1 MGIENMKMP
10 QLGESVTE
18 GTISKWL
25 VSPGDTVNKYDPI
38 AEVQTDKVNAEVP
51 SSFTGTIKELI
62 AEEGDTLEV
71 GEIICSIE
79 VGGAG
84 SAPSEEAPKEE
95 KKETAGEKPSQAVA
109 NSSQPAAKP
118 SQPAAKPSQPAAKPS
133 QPAAKPSQPAAK
145 PSQQSK
151 KEDGNKARYS
161 PAVLKLSQEHDIDLK
176 QVEGTGNGGRITRKD
191 LKKIIESGNIPK
203 AGDAAASPQAEA
215 APAPGKEQAKPA
227 AAVKQAAP
235 SPNVPTMPG
244 DIEIPVTGV
253 RKAIAS
259 NMVRSKHEAP
269 HAWTMMEVD
278 VTNLVEYR
286 NSLKT
291 EFKQREGFNL
301 TFFAFFVKAVSQA
314 LKEFPQINSMWAGD
328 KIIQKKDVNISIAV
342 ATDDALFVPVI
353 KNADEKTIKGIA
365 REITDLAGKVRSG
378 KLKSEDMQGGT
389 FTVNNTGS
397 FGSVQSMGIINYP
410 QAAIL
415 QVESI
420 VKRPVVMNN
429 GMIAVRDM
437 VNLCMSLDHRVL
449 DGLVCGRFL
458 QRIKEILENTSKEN
472 TSVY

>member
-1 MGIENMKMP
+1 MAIENITMP

-25 VSPGDTVNKYDPI
+25 VSPGDKVNKYDPL
-38 AEVQTDKVNAEVP
+38 AEVMTDKVNAEVP
-51 SSFTGTIKELI
+51 SSFTGVIKEII
-62 AEEGDTLEV
+62 AGEGDTLAV
-71 GEIICSIE
+71 GEIICTIE
-79 VGGAG
+79 VEGGESASTPEAEAPKNEEV
-84 SAPSEEAPKEE
+84 SAPAEEAP
-95 KKETAGEKPSQAVA
+95 TNLAGKV
-109 NSSQPAAKP
+109 
-118 SQPAAKPSQPAAKPS
+118 
-133 QPAAKPSQPAAK
+133 
-145 PSQQSK
+145 
-151 KEDGNKARYS
+151 RYS
-161 PAVLKLSQEHDIDLK
+161 PAVLKLSQEHNIDLS
-176 QVEGTGNGGRITRKD
+176 QVKGTGKEGRITRKD
-191 LKKIIESGNIPK
+191 LLNIIESGTIPAPSEK
-203 AGDAAASPQAEA
+203 KVEQPSAVNQPAPQA
-215 APAPGKEQAKPA
+215 AKPA
-227 AAVKQAAP
+227 AQAPAP
-235 SPNVPTMPG
+235 NIPVIPG

-253 RKAIAS
+253 RKAIAA
-259 NMVRSKHEAP
+259 NMLRSKHEAP

-286 NSLKT
+286 DSLKN
-291 EFKQREGFNL
+291 EFKKREGFNL
-301 TFFAFFVKAVSQA
+301 TYFAFFVKAVAQA

-328 KIIQKKDVNISIAV
+328 KIIQKKDINISIAV

-353 KNADEKTIKGIA
+353 KNADDKSIKGIA
-365 REITDLAGKVRSG
+365 REIFDLANKVRTG
-378 KLKSEDMQGGT
+378 TLKSDDMQGGT

-429 GMIAVRDM
+429 GMIAVRDI

-458 QRIKEILENTSKEN
+458 QRVKAILENISKEN